1 VTKQLIMI
9 VEDEIIIAREL
20 EMRLLDMGYDV
31 SGLVA
36 TGPKAIKC
44 VAENPPNLIL
54 MDINLK
60 GEMDGIETAAQIQSH
75 HSIPI
80 IYLTAF
86 TDEKTLERAKLTEPY
101 GYIVKPFAERELHA
115 NIEMALYK
123 HNAET
128 KLRKVSRWFAGSI
141 NEVGDAVIVTDE
153 RGLIDYM
160 NKHAEAITEWSV
172 TEAQGKPLVDVLR
185 LRDSKKNRPIALN
198 DTLATQDIVLNLGD
212 ETILKTRTGALVNV
226 DCTTTIIEKGEK
238 QGHGTVSVLR
248 DVSGQMRG
256 ALANV
261 NADVAAALGRAISIP
276 EMLQVCAE
284 SINYNLKTAGA
295 QIWTVDNLNG
305 TLVLQASAGMSSPLS
320 EKCKTVPIGQSII
333 GLIAQ
338 KRIPYL
344 SNDGNDVFKEP
355 QVDALD
361 WARHENMAL
370 FAGYPLLVDD
380 RLVGVMSL
388 FSRNKLH
395 KNVLSSLDSVTNSI
409 AVGIERKE
417 AAKALRESEDHLK
430 RTQAV
435 GHVGSWVWNPNTGE
449 TYWSD
454 ETYRILSYPQNGIV
468 PSYELFFDRIHPD
481 DRVLVSNVVEKVLHE
496 NTPYNLDFRIVTEA
510 GLERV
515 VNGQGDVSSDASG
528 KQAQLLGTIQDIT
541 ERKQAEEE
549 LNRQKIELEVSNKE
563 LESYSYSIAHDLR
576 TPLRAITS
584 FSQILMAEAPE
595 KFDAEQLQYLTR
607 IVAAGKNMAQLIN
620 DILELSRI
628 TRSALNYEN
637 VNLSKVAQDIIERLE
652 QEHPDKKVQ
661 WQIQGNMFV
670 NGDSTLLTLALQNLL
685 ENAWKF
691 TRDKTPAQ
699 IEMSEKQRDNE
710 IVFSVKDNGVGFDM
724 EYKKNLFKPF
734 HRLHPKEFE
743 GTGVGLATVH
753 RIIQRHGGRMWVEAE
768 VEQGATFYFTLGMQ
782 DNVVC

>member
-172 TEAQGKPLVDVLR
+172 TEAQGKPLADVLR
-185 LRDSKKNRPIALN
+185 LRDSKTNCPIALN

-212 ETILKTRTGALVNV
+212 ETILETRTGALVNV
-226 DCTTTIIEKGEK
+226 DCTTTIIENENDKE
-238 QGHGTVSVLR
+238 QGRGTVSVLR

-256 ALANV
+256 VLANV
-261 NADVAAALGRAISIP
+261 NADVAAALGSAISIP

-284 SINYNLKTAGA
+284 SINYNLKTAGV
-295 QIWTVDNLNG
+295 QIWSVNTPDN
-305 TLVLQASAGMSSPLS
+305 TLALQASVGISTYLVG
-320 EKCKTVPIGQSII
+320 KCSTLPIAQSII
-333 GLIAQ
+333 DLIAQ
-338 KRIPYL
+338 QRVPHL
-344 SNDGNDVFKEP
+344 TNDAFNDSHVN
-355 QVDALD
+355 ASG
-361 WARHENMAL
+361 WARRENITS

-380 RLVGVMSL
+380 RLVGVMTS

-395 KNVLSSLDSVTNSI
+395 ENVLSSLGSIANSI
-409 AVGIERKE
+409 AVGIERKQAE
-417 AAKALRESEDHLK
+417 GQLRTSESEL
-430 RTQAV
+430 R
-435 GHVGSWVWNPNTGE
+435 G
-449 TYWSD
+449 
-454 ETYRILSYPQNGIV
+454 ILNSLQDVYYHADNEG
-468 PSYELFFDRIHPD
+468 
-481 DRVLVSNVVEKVLHE
+481 
-496 NTPYNLDFRIVTEA
+496 
-510 GLERV
+510 RV
-515 VNGQGDVSSDASG
+515 VRISPSVLQVFGYQPEELIGKPITIGWRHPEIREEMLEAMQAGGGAVQNFEAEGVCKDGSIIWISVNSQFFYDEQGNVTGVEGTLRDVT
-528 KQAQLLGTIQDIT
+528 Q
-541 ERKQAEEE
+541 RKQAEKQARNHQNELAHMERLNTMGEMATGIAHE
-549 LNRQKIELEVSNKE
+549 LNQPLAAISNYAAASQNIVASGIKQPEILSEALDAIGTQARRAGDIIRSLRQFVEKQAPQNTAVGLNYLVEVVLSFFQSDIKNQSVYLEKE
-563 LESYSYSIAHDLR
+563 LAEGLPEAYGN
-576 TPLRAITS
+576 AI
-584 FSQILMAEAPE
+584 QIEQVLVNLVRNSLEA
-595 KFDAEQLQYLTR
+595 
-607 IVAAGKNMAQLIN
+607 M
-620 DILELSRI
+620 ELSESENRQLTIRTYLNEEGMIQAEI
-628 TRSALNYEN
+628 TDTGPGMDNETLRQIFEPF
-637 VNLSKVAQDIIERLE
+637 VTTKGVKGMGMGLSISLSIIET
-652 QEHPDKKVQ
+652 
-661 WQIQGNMFV
+661 N
-670 NGDSTLLTLALQNLL
+670 
-685 ENAWKF
+685 
-691 TRDKTPAQ
+691 
-699 IEMSEKQRDNE
+699 
-710 IVFSVKDNGVGFDM
+710 
-724 EYKKNLFKPF
+724 
-734 HRLHPKEFE
+734 
-743 GTGVGLATVH
+743 
-753 RIIQRHGGRMWVEAE
+753 GGRLWAKSEPGK
-768 VEQGATFYFTLGMQ
+768 GASFFLTVPLTTE
-782 DNVVC
+782 